1 MFSSI
6 KSKLVALYLVLVIF
20 FLFVVGGYLLY
31 ALEETAALT
40 LEDKLSSLLIIFAL
54 LLLISVIIILWFA
67 TNNIVRPLLQ
77 IKNIMSKVKAGQTMK
92 RTVDLFDDEIGMLG
106 QNLNDMLDT
115 LEERTKVI
123 KKDKKRLEAVIENI
137 PGAVLFLDKYRKI
150 LLVNY
155 AAENLLNLK
164 RPFLLEQRIE
174 KVIRNPLV
182 IEQVDKIMQ
191 KETSQLQGEVI
202 FPYPLQRVM
211 KMAGSPVYSGEG
223 EIEGLIIFFHDI
235 TEIRY
240 LEKVRRDFIA
250 NVSHEL
256 RTPVTSVKGYA
267 ETLLDG
273 ALEDKTTAREF
284 TEIIDREAGR
294 LSRLITE
301 LFELSRLESQQV
313 NFELESV
320 ELVETM
326 KKVVQNSYKKAKEKN
341 ITINF
346 LSPEPTLFVQA
357 DADKL
362 QQVLN
367 NLLENAIKYSFYGE
381 EIVLSFTRFCEKENE
396 VMIWVEDKGPGL
408 PPAEL
413 LRVFERF
420 YRLEKGRSRKQGGT
434 GLGLAIVKHIVES
447 HGGRVW
453 AENNPDG
460 GAKFF
465 FTLLLAKM

>member
-1 MFSSI
+1 M
-6 KSKLVALYLVLVIF
+6 LYV
-20 FLFVVGGYLLY
+20 
-31 ALEETAALT
+31 LEETAVRA
-40 LEDKLSSLLIIFAL
+40 LEDKLVGLLIVLTL
-54 LLLISVIIILWFA
+54 LLFISVAIIFWFVGILL
-67 TNNIVRPLLQ
+67 RPLLQ
-77 IKNIMSKVKAGQTMK
+77 IKDIMRQVKEGQIMK
-92 RTVDLFDDEIGMLG
+92 RAVNLSDDEIGMLG
-106 QNLNDMLDT
+106 QDLDGMLDT
-115 LEERTKVI
+115 LEGRNRIV
-123 KKDKKRLEAVIENI
+123 KKDKNRLEAVIENI
-137 PGAVLFLDKYRKI
+137 PGAVFYLDRHRKI

-182 IEQVDKIMQ
+182 TEQVDQVMQ
-191 KETSQLQGEVI
+191 RKTSQLQGEIV
-202 FPYPLQRVM
+202 FPYPLKRVM
-211 KMAGSPVYSGEG
+211 KMAGSPVYSREG
-223 EIEGLIIFFHDI
+223 EIEGLTIFFHDI

-240 LEKVRRDFIA
+240 LEKVRKDFIA

-301 LFELSRLESQQV
+301 FFELSRLESQQV
-313 NFELESV
+313 NLELKSV
-320 ELVETM
+320 ELVETI
-326 KKVVQNSYKKAKEKN
+326 KKTVQNLHKKAEEKKISIN
-341 ITINF
+341 IV
-346 LSPEPTLFVQA
+346 SPETTLFVQA

-381 EIVLSFTRFCEKENE
+381 EIIFSFAKVSDEENE
-396 VMIWVEDKGPGL
+396 VVIWIEDKGPGL

-413 LRVFERF
+413 SRVFERF